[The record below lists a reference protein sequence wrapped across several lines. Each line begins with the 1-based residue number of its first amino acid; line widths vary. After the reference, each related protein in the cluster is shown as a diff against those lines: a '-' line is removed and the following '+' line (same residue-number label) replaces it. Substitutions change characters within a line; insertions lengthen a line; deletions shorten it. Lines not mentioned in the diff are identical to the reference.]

1 MNKIEIL
8 GKLYQNK
15 LDRMLIHRDQNRL
28 EHALSILAIEELE
41 NILDEIELFEEYNI
55 ACIVEL
61 CRTGK

>member
-28 EHALSILAIEELE
+28 EHALNILAIEELE
-41 NILDEIELFEEYNI
+41 NILDEMDLFEEYEI
-55 ACIVEL
+55 ASIVEL